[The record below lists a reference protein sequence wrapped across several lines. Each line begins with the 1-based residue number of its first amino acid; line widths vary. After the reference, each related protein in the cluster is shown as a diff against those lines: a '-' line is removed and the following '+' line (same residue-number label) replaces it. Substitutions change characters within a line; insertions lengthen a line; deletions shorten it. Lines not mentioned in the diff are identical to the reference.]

1 MFQELD
7 TDGDAFMNFP
17 ELSDT
22 QLMDQLGQISTP
34 EKSVTVEEIS
44 ELLEQE
50 YQRMLEE
57 VHRETLFGE
66 EVDDQFVG
74 DSAPKEFEDDEEEP
88 ECWDPSLLDRTDYV
102 PYPSKTVSLILAILL
117 VFTYRLSGYVTRHHG
132 QSSTLSVFDCKC
144 PLSSILQNNWEH
156 GMSPPSSCFARCS
169 RDFNLP
175 AVINPPRWF
184 RTLEMSFT

>member
-44 ELLEQE
+44 KLLEQE

-88 ECWDPSLLDRTDYV
+88 ECWDPSLLDRTDYF
-102 PYPSKTVSLILAILL
+102 PYPSKTVSLILAVLL

-132 QSSTLSVFDCKC
+132 QSSTLSVFDCANVPYPPFRKTIGSTGC
-144 PLSSILQNNWEH
+144 PLPQVVSQDAAGTSIFL
-156 GMSPPSSCFARCS
+156 R
-169 RDFNLP
+169 
-175 AVINPPRWF
+175 
-184 RTLEMSFT
+184 